1 MTAETTNVPSDDITV
16 SVAYVGTEK
25 QGWQSVT
32 VPDGASVQDV
42 IVRSGVLARFPE
54 IDLERQKVGIFGK
67 LVKLDST
74 VRENDRVEI
83 YRAIT
88 CDPATVPRRDQD
100 DAGSSDES
108 S

>member
-1 MTAETTNVPSDDITV
+1 MTAETSNAPRDEITV
-16 SVAYVGTEK
+16 SVAYVGSDN

-42 IVRSGVLARFPE
+42 IIRSGVLARFPE

-67 LVKLDST
+67 FVKLDST
-74 VRENDRVEI
+74 VREDDRVEI

-100 DAGSSDES
+100 DDDDETADQ
-108 S
+108 

>member
-1 MTAETTNVPSDDITV
+1 MTAETSNAPRDEITV
-16 SVAYVGTEK
+16 SVAYVGGDK

-42 IVRSGVLARFPE
+42 IIRSGVLARFPE

-67 LVKLDST
+67 FVKLDST
-74 VRENDRVEI
+74 VREDDRVEI

-100 DAGSSDES
+100 DDETADG
-108 S
+108 

>member
-1 MTAETTNVPSDDITV
+1 MTAETANTSSDDITV
-16 SVAYVGTEK
+16 SVAYVGGEK

-32 VPDGASVQDV
+32 VPAGTSVHEV

-67 LVKLDST
+67 LVKLDNI

-100 DAGSSDES
+100 DTESSDES